1 MIGSVSNDNYCPHRH
16 RRDEHLN
23 KVLIKTNCRESLTLL
38 VDQMTSGYFWVK
50 HLILVDVK
58 KEKKRGKIILSYV

>member
-1 MIGSVSNDNYCPHRH
+1 MIGTVSNDNSYCPHRH
-16 RRDEHLN
+16 RRDEYFS

-50 HLILVDVK
+50 HLILVDIK
-58 KEKKRGKIILSYV
+58 KKGKEEK